1 MSYYIKITAL
11 SGVVLLCS
19 VFSSLA
25 QSANIKTS
33 LFEGIVVAGY
43 VDKGMYLNCT
53 GPAVK
58 LSKKP
63 FAVMAGLLP
72 SLKIKEDKSAAT
84 KNTMITPALG
94 FGVTAL
100 YKHIAIQVPLFYNAK
115 TSTQNG
121 SWTAG
126 IGIGYKF

>member
-1 MSYYIKITAL
+1 MSYSIKFAAL
-11 SGVVLLCS
+11 SGVLFFCS
-19 VFSSLA
+19 IFRSSA
-25 QSANIKTS
+25 QATNIKTS
-33 LFEGIVVAGY
+33 LFEGIIVAGY
-43 VDKGMYLNCT
+43 VDKGMYINCT

-72 SLKIKEDKSAAT
+72 SLRIKEDKSAAT
-84 KNTMITPALG
+84 HNTTVTPTLG
-94 FGVTAL
+94 FGATAL
-100 YKHIAIQVPLFYNAK
+100 YKHLAIQVPLFYNGK

-121 SWTAG
+121 SWRAG